1 MTIPSTGNYY
11 GFTVTT
17 ITNDGRVLLR
27 SYGRDVPSAGYTA
40 SAAAYSTTVRD
51 SVDLTWQ

>member
-1 MTIPSTGNYY
+1 MTIPSTGNYF

-17 ITNDGRVLLR
+17 VTNGGRVFLR
-27 SYGRDVPSAGYTA
+27 SYGRDIPSASYTA
-40 SAAAYSTTVRD
+40 SAAAYPTTVRD